1 MKPVEKDLKIHGQ
14 QIYLR
19 PITIAD
25 TDDIVRWR
33 NETKVVE
40 NFIYRK
46 PVSKEEHL
54 NWMEKKVKSGLVHQ
68 FIICRKEDDK
78 PLGSIY
84 LQNFEEENKK
94 GEWGIFLG
102 EPDAYGKGI
111 GTEAAKLILAYGFE
125 TLGLHKVISKVLAYN
140 QASVRMNENAGYKQ
154 EAYLKDELFLDG
166 KYEDLILFGA
176 VNPLQE

>member
-1 MKPVEKDLKIHGQ
+1 M
-14 QIYLR
+14 
-19 PITIAD
+19 
-25 TDDIVRWR
+25 
-33 NETKVVE
+33 
-40 NFIYRK
+40 
-46 PVSKEEHL
+46 
-54 NWMEKKVKSGLVHQ
+54 
-68 FIICRKEDDK
+68 
-78 PLGSIY
+78 
-84 LQNFEEENKK
+84 
-94 GEWGIFLG
+94 G